1 MSAPRSAPVI
11 FFKYILKG
19 KVYWHFDVPSLRG
32 KNFIFSEDVKF
43 KVPQCWGEVRDGP
56 MKIIIPP
63 KAFESFSFAVWR
75 GLNSLVG
82 DGY

>member
-1 MSAPRSAPVI
+1 MSAPRLAPVI

-19 KVYWHFDVPSLRG
+19 EVYRHFDVLSLRG

-43 KVPQCWGEVRDGP
+43 KVSQYWGEVRDGP
-56 MKIIIPP
+56 MKIIMPP
-63 KAFESFSFAVWR
+63 KAFESFSSAVWR
-75 GLNSLVG
+75 GLSSLVG